1 MRLKD
6 IRNRINRKID
16 ENYKARQKVL
26 GRIRES
32 LDIDFNKI
40 AIYRR
45 EINIGHPKDDHEG
58 SPGKEGNKDSAL
70 LKIELPTSFIG
81 KARYYYK
88 GIDID
93 SLTLEEANNLESNL
107 EYILEEIEK
116 NMDRIIPK
124 EQFNKE
130 QMKLDR

>member
-1 MRLKD
+1 MRLKE

-16 ENYKARQKVL
+16 GNYKARQKVL
-26 GRIRES
+26 GRIRDS

-45 EINIGHPKDDHEG
+45 EINIGHPKDNHKHTRD
-58 SPGKEGNKDSAL
+58 KENSTDSIL

-88 GIDID
+88 YVDID
-93 SLTLEEANNLESNL
+93 SLSLEEANNLESDL

-116 NMDRIIPK
+116 DMDRIIPK
-124 EQFNKE
+124 EPSVKD
-130 QMKLDR
+130 K